1 MKLRIKIPELLCP
14 ELCCNCHDA
23 PSESVFLCRLCLS
36 LLPTQ
41 LRTVK
46 STGIVSNIFA
56 LAPYEGPGGAVI
68 RKFKYQSNLWLGH
81 QLGRRLAE
89 AATKLDKPELII
101 PIPSISRHMRGRGFN
116 PAYVL
121 AKQVSK
127 VLNIPCRDDI
137 LLRVDPEAQAG
148 RPLHQRRDNLLS
160 RFELKGIPPSSKILL
175 VDDVHTTG
183 GTIDAAG
190 ITLLN
195 YSCQVSAI
203 AFASQ
208 KL

>member
-1 MKLRIKIPELLCP
+1 MKLILKIPELLCP
-14 ELCCNCHDA
+14 EQCCNCHDA
-23 PSESVFLCRLCLS
+23 PSESFFLCRLCLA

-41 LRTVK
+41 LRRVK
-46 STGIVSNIFA
+46 STGIVSNICA

-81 QLGRRLAE
+81 QLGRRLAV
-89 AATKLDKPELII
+89 AAKNLERPDLIV
-101 PIPSISRHMRGRGFN
+101 PIPSINRHMMGRGFN

-127 VLNIPCRDDI
+127 ILKIPCRDNI
-137 LLRVDPEAQAG
+137 LMRIDPEAQAG
-148 RPLHQRRDNLLS
+148 RPLHQRRDKLLS
-160 RFELKGIPPSSKILL
+160 RFELNGVPPSSKILL

-195 YSCQVSAI
+195 YSCQVSAL